1 MEGFI
6 KIESATQNGR
16 VGLSVEGRLRG
27 VNLMD
32 KFHVLHCVCR
42 SLHIDWK
49 DLVIF
54 TELEKMD
61 LWDEETVEEGGAV
74 QETLDKIFGGHK
86 DGE

>member
-1 MEGFI
+1 MDGFI

-16 VGLSVEGRLRG
+16 VGLCVEGCMRG

-42 SLHIDWK
+42 SLHLDWK

-61 LWDEETVEEGGAV
+61 LWEEETVDEEEA
-74 QETLDKIFGGHK
+74 QETLDKIFGGHHE
-86 DGE
+86 G